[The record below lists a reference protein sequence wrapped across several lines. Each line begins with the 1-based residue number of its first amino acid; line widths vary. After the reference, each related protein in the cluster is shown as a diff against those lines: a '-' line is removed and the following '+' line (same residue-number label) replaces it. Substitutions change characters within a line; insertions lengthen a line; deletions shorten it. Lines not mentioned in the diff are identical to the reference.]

1 MPTFVKVSPTRLP
14 VTPAA
19 RLGSPRRF
27 SAVAPFVRASL
38 TLRRLEIFER
48 AGVARHAAT
57 LPVAQEAADACR
69 AV

>member
-38 TLRRLEIFER
+38 TLRRLEISER
-48 AGVARHAAT
+48 AGAARNAAAI
-57 LPVAQEAADACR
+57 PVAQEGADVCR
-69 AV
+69 AI

>member
-19 RLGSPRRF
+19 RLGSPRRL

-38 TLRRLEIFER
+38 TLRRLEISER
-48 AGVARHAAT
+48 AGAARNAAAI
-57 LPVAQEAADACR
+57 PVAQEAADVCR
-69 AV
+69 AI

>member
-1 MPTFVKVSPTRLP
+1 MPTFAKVIPTRSQVLS
-14 VTPAA
+14 TA

-48 AGVARHAAT
+48 AGVARNAAT